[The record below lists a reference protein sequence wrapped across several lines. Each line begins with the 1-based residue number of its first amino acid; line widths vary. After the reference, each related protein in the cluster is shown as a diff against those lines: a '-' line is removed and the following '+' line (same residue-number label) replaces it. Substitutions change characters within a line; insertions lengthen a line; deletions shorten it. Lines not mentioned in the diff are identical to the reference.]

1 MKKTLTKKDYQDI
14 IDYYKMKKSKKNN
27 KSNKNNNKNNKKSN
41 KNNNTTKKLNTNNI
55 KKKAK
60 RLLANKF
67 CRCIKMVSKN
77 ESTSIPICK
86 KSVFHNK
93 GLTIGKFTCKKRKP
107 IRIYKY

>member
-14 IDYYKMKKSKKNN
+14 IEYYKMKKSKKNN
-27 KSNKNNNKNNKKSN
+27 VSNKKGNKSYIKH
-41 KNNNTTKKLNTNNI
+41 NNTTKKLNTNNI

-60 RLLANKF
+60 RILANKF

>member
-14 IDYYKMKKSKKNN
+14 IEYYKMKKSKNNNKTNKKGN
-27 KSNKNNNKNNKKSN
+27 KSNIKQ
-41 KNNNTTKKLNTNNI
+41 NNTTKKLNTNNI
-55 KKKAK
+55 KNKAK

-93 GLTIGKFTCKKRKP
+93 GLTVGKFTCKKRKP